1 MDDWGQTTEKDD
13 GGIKY
18 EHDEITCK
26 NKPKTFLP
34 FKDENRNY
42 IISILFFLLSILLS
56 FRLHNISN
64 LHYVIFPLIE
74 RSC

>member
-42 IISILFFLLSILLS
+42 IISILFLIVDSI
-56 FRLHNISN
+56 
-64 LHYVIFPLIE
+64 VI
-74 RSC
+74 

>member
-26 NKPKTFLP
+26 NKPNTFLP

-42 IISILFFLLSILLS
+42 IISILFLIVDSI
-56 FRLHNISN
+56 
-64 LHYVIFPLIE
+64 VI
-74 RSC
+74 